1 MELTTKKEKSLQKE
15 LTKLQTENNK
25 LQTENK
31 SLQRENKKLLKEL
44 TKLQMENNTLKNH
57 NKEYQQINKQLHQ
70 DLIEKDFDDQ
80 TTEIEKLK
88 DEISELK
95 IIKETWDQHVKTVEH
110 NKSII
115 KKFSGT
121 DLFST
126 TEQEWANSSS
136 KENIDDYIAEC
147 DKAFYNQYDELN
159 NQFKTSYQD
168 KKFRVQGATLF
179 NEYLVPKHN
188 PKTGEDL
195 TFNDQKIIKDWYQ
208 ENISDYNSTIEQH
221 KAELQALKD
230 GQSFREEAQLSTI
243 AYKFLD
249 AYLNSFDSIDT
260 LS

>member
-15 LTKLQTENNK
+15 LSK

-31 SLQRENKKLLKEL
+31 KLQKDNKSLQRENKKLQIENSTLKSINKENKKLLKEL
-44 TKLQMENNTLKNH
+44 TKLQTENITLKNH
-57 NKEYQQINKQLHQ
+57 NREYQQINKQLHQ
-70 DLIEKDFDDQ
+70 DLIEKDFDNQ
-80 TTEIEKLK
+80 EAEIEKLK

-95 IIKETWDQHVKTVEH
+95 IIKETWDQHVRTVEH

-115 KKFSGT
+115 KRFSDT

-159 NQFKTSYQD
+159 NQFRVGYQD

-188 PKTGEDL
+188 PKTSNSSASGIRERFIF
-195 TFNDQKIIKDWYQ
+195 T
-208 ENISDYNSTIEQH
+208 ISAPSSH
-221 KAELQALKD
+221 KAF
-230 GQSFREEAQLSTI
+230 QS
-243 AYKFLD
+243 K
-249 AYLNSFDSIDT
+249 
-260 LS
+260 